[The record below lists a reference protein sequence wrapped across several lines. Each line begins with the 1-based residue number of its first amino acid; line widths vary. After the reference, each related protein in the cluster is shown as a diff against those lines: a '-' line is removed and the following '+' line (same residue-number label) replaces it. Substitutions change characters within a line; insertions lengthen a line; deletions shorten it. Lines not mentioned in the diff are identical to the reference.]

1 MEQRVTVR
9 AVVYVDRPPEQVF
22 AYVAD
27 VSRHAQWSPK
37 PFHVGDL
44 PPTGELVVGST
55 FTSYGHLPGR
65 SEHRNEVRVLELEPS
80 ERLVLESVDA
90 SGTYRSTF
98 VVAPRGSG
106 STVLRELD
114 LPRPDG
120 VLGVTMPL
128 FIRSVLGPDM
138 SRGLR
143 NLSTQLGSRPR
154 E

>member
-1 MEQRVTVR
+1 MEQRVIAR
-9 AVVYVDRPPEQVF
+9 AAVYVDRPPAQVF

-27 VSRHAQWSPK
+27 VSRHAQWSPR
-37 PFHVGDL
+37 PFRVADL
-44 PPTGELVVGST
+44 PPGGELVAGST

-65 SEHRNEVRVLELEPS
+65 TDHRNEVRVLELAPP

-98 VVAPRGSG
+98 VVAARGTG

-114 LPRPDG
+114 LPRPGG

-128 FIRSVLGPDM
+128 FIRSVLGRDM
-138 SRGLR
+138 STGLR
-143 NLSTQLGSRPR
+143 DLATRLGSQPR